1 MDFSA
6 LLSYEAI
13 VPIILLVSLIGAML
27 ATILIKNLVKA
38 AISLS
43 ILSAILAIIMFI
55 MEFTLAAVFE
65 LSVCAGLVTVLFIST
80 TSLTRQ
86 KLSEE
91 LAEIRKARRKK
102 FFVLPIILIAVTI
115 ILFFSWH
122 TISSNMIIAAMPPE
136 KSTVEHI
143 LWYERQVDIFGQIII
158 ILAGVFGI
166 VLLFKEREEK

>member
-6 LLSYEAI
+6 LFSREAVI
-13 VPIILLVSLIGAML
+13 PIALLVSLIAAML

-43 ILSAILAIIMFI
+43 ALSAILAIIMFL
-55 MEFTLAAVFE
+55 MKFTLAAVFE

-86 KLSEE
+86 KYSEE
-91 LAEIRKARRKK
+91 IAIIRKARRKK
-102 FFVLPIILIAVTI
+102 FIALPIILIVVTI

-122 TISSNMIIAAMPPE
+122 TISSNLIVATMAPE
-136 KSTVEHI
+136 KSTVEDI
-143 LWYERQVDIFGQIII
+143 LWYDRQIDIFGQIII